1 MKKIIILSLMCIFLL
16 TGCGKLKT
24 YQEIS
29 FNEYN
34 KMIEEKQSF
43 ILFIGSET
51 CSACAVYKEYLNE
64 VIKDYQV
71 EVKYIDLDK
80 VTEDEYNKMKARH
93 FFTGTPTTI
102 FITDGEEKSIY
113 NRIDGSKEYSKIVEK
128 FKENGY
134 IKGDISE

>member
-1 MKKIIILSLMCIFLL
+1 MKKLIILGLMCICLL

-24 YQEIS
+24 YQEITYT
-29 FNEYN
+29 EYN
-34 KMIEEKQSF
+34 KMIEEKQNF
-43 ILFIGSET
+43 VLFIGSET

-80 VTEDEYNKMKARH
+80 VTEDEYNKLKARH
-93 FFTGTPTTI
+93 SFSGTPTTI
-102 FITDGEEKSIY
+102 FITDGYEKSTY
-113 NRIDGSKEYSKIVEK
+113 NRINGSKEYNKIVEK